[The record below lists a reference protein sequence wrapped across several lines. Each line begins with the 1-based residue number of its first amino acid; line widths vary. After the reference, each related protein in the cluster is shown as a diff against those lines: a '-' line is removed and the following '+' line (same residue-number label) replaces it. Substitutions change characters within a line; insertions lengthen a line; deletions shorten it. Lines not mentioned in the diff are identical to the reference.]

1 MRRSGRPCRRS
12 EAGLEQAMQMD
23 DEIAGLGAVDRRL
36 RLGAPGSLGA
46 GVIGKDAD
54 NVELPGITKFVAFE
68 RFQLAAEHQVQPL
81 RLCLVLGLGV
91 EGAHDHISLR
101 MRGTARLGEVAFAL
115 AAAKTQASAT
125 AAGQFDE
132 EPVAARKP
140 LTSRGAAASDAARS
154 APRRTCR
161 EL

>member
-54 NVELPGITKFVAFE
+54 NIELPGITKFVAFE
-68 RFQLAAEHQVQPL
+68 RFQYAAEHQVQAL
-81 RLCLVLGLGV
+81 RLCLVFGLRIG
-91 EGAHDHISLR
+91 
-101 MRGTARLGEVAFAL
+101 RGHGSHFLE
-115 AAAKTQASAT
+115 
-125 AAGQFDE
+125 D
-132 EPVAARKP
+132 
-140 LTSRGAAASDAARS
+140 ARS
-154 APRRTCR
+154 GATQQAGLCPRGGENASIGKPPLVSLPKSQWRR
-161 EL
+161 ESP